1 MSTINFNA
9 LFNEIWARGFDDYYV
24 ADEHHQ
30 SGRDLHTVSCD
41 IIEHIGNQFWEAQR
55 KEWMVKY
62 GFLTQETAWGTF
74 SPNKMDELDR
84 KLYLAEKSFSSSR
97 RPGLQY
103 FLFVR
108 DWEQEQQWQ
117 QAEQYCRQ
125 FEQYYNKVHHT
136 GFTKKQIAR
145 YEYYRSIVNN
155 IWDII
160 DARYRAGLHR
170 KFDYEDAYEQWQWGC
185 YFNTDA
191 SKLERIAMFAVET
204 DLTTM
209 GCYIEE
215 PFPKY
220 MTNNYWHFKEIGNW
234 LKEIES

>member
-1 MSTINFNA
+1 MPTINFDA
-9 LFNEIWARGFDDYYV
+9 LSNEIWARGFDDYYV

-30 SGRDLHTVSCD
+30 SGRDLYTVSCD
-41 IIEHIGNQFWEAQR
+41 IIEHIGHQFWSAKS

-62 GFLTQETAWGTF
+62 GFYNEETGWGAF
-74 SPNKMDELDR
+74 SPNDMDEIDQQ
-84 KLYLAEKSFSSSR
+84 LYQAKINFSSSR
-97 RPGLQY
+97 RPRLWHH
-103 FLFVR
+103 LFVR
-108 DWEQEQQWQ
+108 GWEREILWQ

-125 FEQYYNKVHHT
+125 FEQYYERVHHT

-145 YEYYRSIVNN
+145 YEYYCSIVEC

-160 DARYRAGLHR
+160 DARYRAGIHR
-170 KFDYEDAYEQWQWGC
+170 EFDYEDGYEQWQWGC

-209 GCYIEE
+209 GCCVEK

-234 LKEIES
+234 LREIEK